1 MERVGKILETVLRS
15 FSLDSQLKGWKA
27 VSLWN
32 TVVGERVAGRT
43 KAVSFR
49 DGKLIVEVTSSVW
62 MKELTYLRQDIL
74 RKLNDTLGEESIKEV
89 VLKRG

>member
-1 MERVGKILETVLRS
+1 MEKVGKILETVLKN
-15 FSLDSQLKGWKA
+15 FSLNGQLEGWKA

-32 TVVGERVAGRT
+32 TVVGERAAGRT
-43 KAVSFR
+43 RAVSYR

-74 RKLNDTLGEESIKEV
+74 RKLNDALGEERIKEV